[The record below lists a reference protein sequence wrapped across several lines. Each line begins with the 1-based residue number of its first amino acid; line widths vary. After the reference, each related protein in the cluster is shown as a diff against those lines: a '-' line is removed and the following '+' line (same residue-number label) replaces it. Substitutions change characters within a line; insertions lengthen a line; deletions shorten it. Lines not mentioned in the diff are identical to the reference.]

1 MKQIFLTSIVAF
13 TLFSCQQEGKNTMY
27 IQGNVE
33 GLKRGVIYLQRFD
46 NEGNIK
52 NIDSVVAQGKGTFSF
67 QVPLE
72 SPEVFALHLKK
83 EDTKNDFNRLVFFG
97 EPKTITIDTHNE
109 TFDLT
114 ARILGSETQKLF
126 EEYNQTIRKFNF
138 RNTEFLGQQLQA
150 IKDQKMTLADSI
162 AELSRKNRIRQHLF
176 SVNYALSNK
185 NSYIAPYIA
194 LSESY
199 NISPKYL
206 DSIYKS
212 LSKEVSESK
221 YGKLLKTH
229 LDSLQTK

>member
-83 EDTKNDFNRLVFFG
+83 
-97 EPKTITIDTHNE
+97 KTLKMILT
-109 TFDLT
+109 DLSSL
-114 ARILGSETQKLF
+114 ANLKL
-126 EEYNQTIRKFNF
+126 
-138 RNTEFLGQQLQA
+138 
-150 IKDQKMTLADSI
+150 
-162 AELSRKNRIRQHLF
+162 
-176 SVNYALSNK
+176 
-185 NSYIAPYIA
+185 
-194 LSESY
+194 
-199 NISPKYL
+199 SPL
-206 DSIYKS
+206 IHTT
-212 LSKEVSESK
+212 
-221 YGKLLKTH
+221 KLLT
-229 LDSLQTK
+229 